1 MYNGQ
6 HAGTAQCLLHLILAD
21 LPILAEDRT
30 KTHRMN
36 PNIAGIDKPSIR
48 AAIDLTNPA
57 AAQHVRIGYAS
68 MINKSVCGLT
78 MHACIPPWKAATYLA
93 CLGTPKPQ

>member
-36 PNIAGIDKPSIR
+36 PKIAGDR
-48 AAIDLTNPA
+48 
-57 AAQHVRIGYAS
+57 
-68 MINKSVCGLT
+68 
-78 MHACIPPWKAATYLA
+78 
-93 CLGTPKPQ
+93 